1 MTTDSDDSPLKETD
15 VVIDGED
22 KTATGEDGTTTNND
36 KKFEFGSKITITV
49 TMTRYRTDFLLLCTQ
64 FSILKTTYGSMTHL
78 TISKFYIL
86 PFIVTI

>member
-36 KKFEFGSKITITV
+36 KKFEFGSKITISV
-49 TMTRYRTDFLLLCTQ
+49 T
-64 FSILKTTYGSMTHL
+64 KTGYFAKQKEYEFMDSEKTEQEL
-78 TISKFYIL
+78 TMKLAKEGKEAFQ
-86 PFIVTI
+86 TIC